1 MTLDC
6 SRIAKEIALASGFF
20 VEGKEAD
27 VALLASDNNK
37 KRSEKSVKQ
46 TSKLV
51 DYCPKED
58 HHKTTN
64 LETRN
69 KQNGSKSTNHES
81 QAVTFWTRASNHVF
95 PKRSAKMIDGTGK
108 TRNPSKRET
117 TNFAITE
124 TKLFGKTYL
133 IIASS

>member
-27 VALLASDNNK
+27 VALLASDDNK

-81 QAVTFWTRASNHVF
+81 QAVTF
-95 PKRSAKMIDGTGK
+95 
-108 TRNPSKRET
+108 
-117 TNFAITE
+117 
-124 TKLFGKTYL
+124 
-133 IIASS
+133 